1 MQSACSGFESDWAQD
16 RRHWFS
22 AHCTTA
28 SEGAFGAEQAEY
40 LAKTDEDA
48 SQDSHRKFNQ
58 QCTSRHKREDAFR
71 LRNIADTTTERDYDT
86 HKFGS
91 AI

>member
-71 LRNIADTTTERDYDT
+71 LRNIADTTTECDYDT